1 MRTFPP
7 HARQFSATPAGYPII
22 QLIIYV
28 EITVPRDCYAP
39 NTLLSRH
46 ALYMPS
52 DKPRLS
58 EVLKSLSLNL
68 IHLLEWFT
76 DLREM
81 LITLTSLSRVKD
93 PEDEQPEE
101 DIHRVRTGR
110 VPSAGASVP
119 VDLGHVTLRVW
130 MCSST
135 WKLSRPHGMF
145 MEALSHRHIQLLT
158 AFPDSLPFV
167 QKCWWVGMGMEFQA
181 SHCSLVFLMTSPH
194 PGAHAELLH

>member
-7 HARQFSATPAGYPII
+7 HTRQFSATPAGYPII

-119 VDLGHVTLRVW
+119 VDLGCITLP
-130 MCSST
+130 M
-135 WKLSRPHGMF
+135 
-145 MEALSHRHIQLLT
+145 
-158 AFPDSLPFV
+158 
-167 QKCWWVGMGMEFQA
+167 
-181 SHCSLVFLMTSPH
+181 
-194 PGAHAELLH
+194 